1 MINLEGKNFLIVED
15 EDMNFIYLKQIF
27 KLTKGNVDRV
37 KTGESAIRK
46 CKEKV
51 YDFILMDI
59 QLPDMTGMEATKTIR
74 EFNPSIPIIAQS
86 AIRTQEEIDS
96 VLEAGCN
103 DVLTKPFK
111 LEDFSE
117 KIRKFLS

>member
-27 KLTKGNVDRV
+27 KLTKGNIDRV
-37 KTGESAIRK
+37 KTGESAINH
-46 CKEKV
+46 CKEKD

-59 QLPDMTGMEATKTIR
+59 QLPDMTGIDATKAIR
-74 EFNPSIPIIAQS
+74 KFNPSIPIIAQS
-86 AIRTQEEIDS
+86 AIKTEDEIES

-117 KIRKFLS
+117 KIQKFL